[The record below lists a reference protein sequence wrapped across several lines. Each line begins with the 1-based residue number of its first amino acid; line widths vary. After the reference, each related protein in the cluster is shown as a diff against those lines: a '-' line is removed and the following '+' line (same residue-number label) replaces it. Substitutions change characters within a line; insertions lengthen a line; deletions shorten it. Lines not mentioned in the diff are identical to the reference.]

1 MTLVRWNPF
10 REMDDLLERF
20 HRSIGRRPLLRG
32 ESEQESMTLA
42 DWAPSVDISETDSE
56 YRIQVELPGVDKKG
70 VKVSVHE
77 GVLEISGERKTER
90 EEKTEKLHR
99 VERAYGRFA
108 RSFVLPEN
116 VDENGVSAKYKDG
129 VLDVRVQKAEEAK
142 PRSIEVKVA

>member
-1 MTLVRWNPF
+1 
-10 REMDDLLERF
+10 MDDLLERF